1 MKKIVLLILALCVF
15 AFQACDTS
23 YHEDRLFTYE
33 LVYKIHYPTEVVTET
48 FICYSH
54 YNSQEPPYHGP
65 SYTLTTDRKGN
76 ANSIYVHGISRK
88 ELPSMIL
95 DNCVISTTMPLQVVS
110 FKQKN

>member
-1 MKKIVLLILALCVF
+1 MKKVVLFISILFLF
-15 AFQACDTS
+15 AFQACDNS
-23 YHEDRLFTYE
+23 YHENELFTYE

-76 ANSIYVHGISRK
+76 SNLIYVHGVSRE
-88 ELPSMIL
+88 ELPSMML
-95 DNCVISTTMPLQVVS
+95 DNCVIRTTMPLQVVS
-110 FKQKN
+110 FKQIN